1 MKALAW
7 MGADSHWPKRA
18 LLAAGLAA
26 VLAGFIRYRLWT
38 DLPIERFLLSLL
50 LATLAMAA
58 AWPLRRWLQL
68 SHTGASMLVW
78 LLALVGFVGPLPV
91 LAAGLLGAG
100 ALSVGLIL
108 VPTEIPAR
116 VGVATALGLVLIAGV
131 AGWLQQWPIQFAP
144 LWFGV
149 LAGMA
154 LLRRVELVGALRTA
168 AFDLAQQVSHAP
180 RWAGFAVMLLG
191 LSTTACWL
199 PTLQFDD
206 LAYHLN
212 LPSQWLAHGRY
223 QPDPA
228 HQVWSLAPW
237 GDDVLQAI
245 AAVLAN
251 QHARGPVNALW
262 LRVAAASLWS
272 VCASLG
278 ANATERW
285 AGVALFASFPP
296 LVWMAAGMQT
306 ELPASAV
313 LLALAAAA
321 VSSAPRPL
329 LRVAVL
335 FAGLAAFKTIH
346 AFAALPLVAYAL
358 WRHRQTLHWLPL
370 VQATVIAVLVGG
382 SSYAMAWWHTG
393 NPLLPLFNHVFASPF
408 APIEAYRDLRWYT
421 GLRLDLLWRMVF
433 ETPRFVEAFR
443 GGIGFAPIA
452 LAGAWTLSLLHRPSR
467 AFALVTSLVVAMPLL
482 PLQYAR
488 YAYPSLALLS
498 VLLVARGEHHFGR
511 RWFAGSIAAV
521 CLLNL
526 AFQSNSGWLHHS
538 AALKRTIRAG
548 GDASAVFPH
557 YVPERLLLAHV
568 PDREDDI
575 VLATDPQRPY
585 VGELGRRGRL
595 LIDHDPTLANA
606 RRQAEAD
613 ASGALWRVLFRRA
626 EARWLLVVPATA
638 SPALQR
644 ALRDSG
650 ASRVSVV
657 ADAELWQLP
666 PPATAPGR

>member
-1 MKALAW
+1 MKSLARI
-7 MGADSHWPKRA
+7 GADARWPQRA

-26 VLAGFIRYRLWT
+26 TLAGFIRYRMWL
-38 DLPIERFLLSLL
+38 DLPVERFLLSLL
-50 LATLAMAA
+50 LAVLAMTV
-58 AWPLRRWLQL
+58 AWPLQRWLRV
-68 SHTGASMLVW
+68 SRAGAWMLVW

-100 ALSVGLIL
+100 ALAVGLTL
-108 VPTEIPAR
+108 VPAEVPAR
-116 VGVATALGLVLIAGV
+116 VAVATALGLVLIAGV

-144 LWFGV
+144 LWYVV
-149 LAGMA
+149 LAGTIF
-154 LLRRVELVGALRTA
+154 LRRIALRDSLHA
-168 AFDLAQQVSHAP
+168 AAHGLAREIADAP

-191 LSTTACWL
+191 LATTACWL
-199 PTLQFDD
+199 PTMQVDD

-212 LPSQWLAHGRY
+212 LPSQWLTHGRY

-228 HQVWSLAPW
+228 HQVWALAPW
-237 GDDVLQAI
+237 GSDVLQAI
-245 AAVLAN
+245 AAVLAQ
-251 QHARGPVNALW
+251 QHARGAVNALW
-262 LRVAAASLWS
+262 LLVAASSLWS
-272 VCASLG
+272 VCSSLG
-278 ANATERW
+278 ANVTERW

-313 LLALAAAA
+313 LLALAAAV

-329 LRVAVL
+329 LQIAAL
-335 FAGLAAFKTIH
+335 FAGLAAFKTLH
-346 AFAALPLVAYAL
+346 AFAALPLMAYAL
-358 WRHRQTLHWLPL
+358 WRHRPMLRWP
-370 VQATVIAVLVGG
+370 AMARAAAVAILVGG

-393 NPLLPLFNHVFASPF
+393 NPVLPLFNNVFASAF

-421 GLRLDLLWRMVF
+421 GLHPDLLWRMVF

-452 LAGAWTLSLLHRPSR
+452 LAGVWLLSLLHRPSR
-467 AFALVTSLVVAMPLL
+467 AFALAVSLVVAMPLL

-488 YAYPSLALLS
+488 YAYPSLLLLS
-498 VLLVARGEHHFGR
+498 ALLVARGEQHFGR
-511 RWFAGSIAAV
+511 RWFAASIGAL

-548 GDASAVFPH
+548 GEVSAIYPH
-557 YVPERLLLAHV
+557 YVPERLLLARV
-568 PDREDDI
+568 PDHDDDI
-575 VLATDPQRPY
+575 VLATDPRRPY

-595 LIDHDPTLANA
+595 VIDHDPTLWNA
-606 RRQAEAD
+606 RRQAETD
-613 ASGALWRVLFRRA
+613 ATGALWRALFQRT
-626 EARWLLVVPATA
+626 EARWLLVVPATT
-638 SPALQR
+638 SPTLQR

-650 ASRVSVV
+650 ALRVAVV
-657 ADAELWQLP
+657 TDAELWKLP
-666 PPATAPGR
+666 PTADAPGR